1 MLSPDVVAEGL
12 SNDVS
17 ALDLLRLQ
25 SMSSPPR
32 GLVPSAKQAQSV
44 PPTEPASDVPER
56 PRSVTSEC
64 TDGNMCGMF
73 AG

>member
-32 GLVPSAKQAQSV
+32 GLVLVVGSLGVLLGLADDLPDWKGCQKV
-44 PPTEPASDVPER
+44 R
-56 PRSVTSEC
+56 
-64 TDGNMCGMF
+64 
-73 AG
+73 